1 MGPCSSEWEKD
12 DLVFDRVPE
21 DMIQR
26 MVDAARERADGST
39 PLAAADGTPGDGPG
53 DFGSSDSSDG
63 GSGGPGGSG
72 GSGGSGGDDGDDSGF
87 RGRRVTTCS
96 FCGKTSREVGPM
108 VEGPSD
114 IYICSN
120 CTDLCQNIFRQE
132 KRRMS
137 SSRPLFTTIPS
148 PRQINEFLNQYVIG
162 QVEAKRTL
170 SVAVHNHYKR
180 LAHLENEDSE
190 VELDKSNVL
199 MIGSTGTGKTLLART
214 LARVLNVPFAIGDA
228 TTLTEAGY
236 VGEDV
241 ENLLLKLL
249 QSADYDLEAAQRGI
263 IYIDE
268 IDKIGKTSNNV
279 SITRD
284 VSGEG
289 VQQSLLKML
298 EGVVANV
305 PPQGGRKHPEQ
316 QYIQMDTT
324 HILFICGGSF
334 EGLEEIIQKRLG
346 KQRIGFMTEN
356 DSSEPDIVVANDDDE
371 VNTHLG
377 LVTPQDVL
385 SFGLIPELIGRL
397 PIITPLLPLNTPQM
411 VRILTEPR
419 NAITKQYQH
428 LFELEG
434 ASLEFTPDA
443 LEALAQQAME
453 RGTGARALRAVI
465 DSYMLD
471 LMYDL
476 PDMENTSVTYV
487 VDRKAIETRAPL
499 EEISRRSKTA

>member
-1 MGPCSSEWEKD
+1 
-12 DLVFDRVPE
+12 
-21 DMIQR
+21 MIQR
-26 MVDAARERADGST
+26 MVDAARERAGDPN
-39 PLAAADGTPGDGPG
+39 PLAATNDKTGDGASG
-53 DFGSSDSSDG
+53 TGSSDASDG
-63 GSGGPGGSG
+63 GAGGPEGPGGSG
-72 GSGGSGGDDGDDSGF
+72 GDGGDDGGF

-137 SSRPLFTTIPS
+137 SNRPLFTTIPS
-148 PRQINEFLNQYVIG
+148 PRQINEFLDQYVIG
-162 QVEAKRTL
+162 QVDAKRTL

-249 QSADYDLEAAQRGI
+249 QAADYDLESAQRGI

-334 EGLEEIIQKRLG
+334 EGLEEIIQKRMG
-346 KQRIGFMTEN
+346 KQRIGFMA
-356 DSSEPDIVVANDDDE
+356 DAADREPEVASHEDDE
-371 VNTHLG
+371 INTHLG

-499 EEISRRSKTA
+499 EDISRRSKTA

>member
-1 MGPCSSEWEKD
+1 M
-12 DLVFDRVPE
+12 
-21 DMIQR
+21 
-26 MVDAARERADGST
+26 T
-39 PLAAADGTPGDGPG
+39 N
-53 DFGSSDSSDG
+53 DSSPRPEPVPTHVAAGGGGGGG
-63 GSGGPGGSG
+63 GSESGSG
-72 GSGGSGGDDGDDSGF
+72 GSKGGGGSSRGGGGDDGGF

-96 FCGKTSREVGPM
+96 FCGKSSREVGPM

-132 KRRMS
+132 RRRVS
-137 SSRPLFTTIPS
+137 TARPLFSTIPS
-148 PRQINEFLNQYVIG
+148 PRQIKEFLDQYVIG
-162 QVEAKRTL
+162 QDQAKKSL

-180 LAHLENEDSE
+180 LTQIENEDAP

-199 MIGSTGTGKTLLART
+199 LIGPTGTGKTLLART
-214 LARVLNVPFAIGDA
+214 LARILNVPFAIGDA

-249 QSADYDLEAAQRGI
+249 QAADYDLDAAQRGI

-268 IDKIGKTSNNV
+268 IDKIGKTSQNV

-298 EGVVANV
+298 EGAVANV

-334 EGLEEIIQKRLG
+334 VGLADIIRKRLG
-346 KQRIGFMTEN
+346 HSRIGFAAATGDAALSNREM
-356 DSSEPDIVVANDDDE
+356 DE
-371 VNTHLG
+371 GQL
-377 LVTPQDVL
+377 LMQVTPEDILQ
-385 SFGLIPELIGRL
+385 FGLIPELVGRL
-397 PIITPLLPLNTPQM
+397 PIVTPLMPLTRDAM
-411 VRILTEPR
+411 VRILTEPK
-419 NAITKQYQH
+419 NAIIKQYQH
-428 LFELEG
+428 LFSLEG
-434 ASLEFTPDA
+434 AGLEFSSESLDA
-443 LEALAQQAME
+443 FADEAIRRE
-453 RGTGARALRAVI
+453 TGARALRAVL
-465 DSYMLD
+465 DDFMLE
-471 LMYDL
+471 LMYEL
-476 PDMENTSVTYV
+476 PDHDNTNVTYV
-487 VDRKAIETRAPL
+487 IEPHL
-499 EEISRRSKTA
+499 VGSRPHLKDLSRVEAKESA